1 MKRALVASSL
11 VFLLAGLST
20 TPATAKSDKSAKA
33 SKADA
38 TRTLYSYSSV
48 HPYVVHALKNCQC
61 RWIDDEFEQ
70 RDCKKQCVPFKKK
83 MLAWA
88 AKNPVLHHD
97 LELDVQKYNFKSRS
111 YVLKREDM
119 VVEPDKVP
127 GSVIIG
133 SGRCDSM
140 TGMPMTSQRIVAK
153 MKEKEAKRSI
163 LRGADEVS
171 TTAVLHGK
179 VSTMNWCCD
188 SYTRREASMDGVS
201 CNGRVFK
208 YTIKEVAVGDLPQPP
223 SPEDEDDV
231 EDAQEEAESEE
242 EDEEPRPWRMG
253 FKTFIESVDF
263 EPALIGFEEIPGE
276 LDD

>member
-1 MKRALVASSL
+1 MKRALATISL
-11 VFLLAGLST
+11 VFLWVALSAT
-20 TPATAKSDKSAKA
+20 MATAKNDKTKKT
-33 SKADA
+33 SKVKEP
-38 TRTLYSYSSV
+38 RSLYSYSSV
-48 HPYVVHALKNCQC
+48 HPFIVHALNGCQC

-119 VVEPDKVP
+119 IVEPEKVP

-153 MKEKEAKRSI
+153 MKEKE
-163 LRGADEVS
+163 E
-171 TTAVLHGK
+171 
-179 VSTMNWCCD
+179 
-188 SYTRREASMDGVS
+188 
-201 CNGRVFK
+201 
-208 YTIKEVAVGDLPQPP
+208 
-223 SPEDEDDV
+223 
-231 EDAQEEAESEE
+231 
-242 EDEEPRPWRMG
+242 
-253 FKTFIESVDF
+253 
-263 EPALIGFEEIPGE
+263 
-276 LDD
+276 

>member
-1 MKRALVASSL
+1 MKRALAAISLAFLMVASS
-11 VFLLAGLST
+11 
-20 TPATAKSDKSAKA
+20 ATVAWAKSDKAKKA
-33 SKADA
+33 SKK
-38 TRTLYSYSSV
+38 TESRTLYSYSSV
-48 HPYVVHALKNCQC
+48 HPFIVHALNGCQC

-97 LELDVQKYNFKSRS
+97 LELDVQKYNFKSRA
-111 YVLKREDM
+111 YVLKREDLL
-119 VVEPDKVP
+119 VEPDRVP

-153 MKEKEAKRSI
+153 MKEKEAKRSV
-163 LRGADEVS
+163 LRGADDVS
-171 TTAVLHGK
+171 ATAVLHGK

-188 SYTRREASMDGVS
+188 AYTRREASMDGVS

-208 YTIKEVAVGDLPQPP
+208 YTIKEVAVGELPEPP
-223 SPEDEDDV
+223 GPDEELEYEDETDPD
-231 EDAQEEAESEE
+231 EE
-242 EDEEPRPWRMG
+242 ESLPWRMG
-253 FKTFIESVDF
+253 FKTPVKSIDF
-263 EPALIGFEEIPGE
+263 EPAMIGFEEYPGE